1 MPKTAGNSCFR
12 WLKMADAEDD
22 RYEDDETTDF
32 AQDVEEHSANNHNDE
47 SEQPYSGDGDQL
59 ELQKQ
64 SADVDTVADT
74 DQEFDADAA
83 LHPPGETPE
92 ITDQNTVSEESV
104 EKNSVLKDGEDE
116 KFPQPGLSNLDR
128 YNLSHVLKQASR
140 LIIELYV
147 VFYVFV

>member
-1 MPKTAGNSCFR
+1 
-12 WLKMADAEDD
+12 MADAEDD

-32 AQDVEEHSANNHNDE
+32 AQDVEEHSANNRNNE
-47 SEQPYSGDGDQL
+47 SEQPYSGDDNQL

-64 SADVDTVADT
+64 SADVETAADT

-92 ITDQNTVSEESV
+92 ITDENNVPEESV

-116 KFPQPGLSNLDR
+116 RFPQPGLSNLDR
-128 YNLSHVLKQASR
+128 YNLSHALK
-140 LIIELYV
+140 LGCIKGLP
-147 VFYVFV
+147 